1 MIGDLEYEIDK
12 EKFNGRGNLSI
23 PTLVK
28 NSTPFTNKIRLTIDP
43 IVALRKTVKIKSGE
57 SKTINIIIT
66 NQ

>member
-43 IVALRKTVKIKSGE
+43 IVALRKTVK
-57 SKTINIIIT
+57 
-66 NQ
+66 